1 MPAIDTPH
9 LLSSVRL
16 RDDRSELVGLFRQ
29 WQQDRDPAA
38 RELLVERFMPLARK
52 LARRYL
58 GANEPYED
66 LVQVASVGLLLAIDR
81 FDYERGTAFSTFAVP
96 TILGELRRYF
106 RDLGWA
112 VHVPR
117 ATQERALK
125 IEATEKELLAKT
137 GRSPSVSQLAQVL
150 EWSIED
156 VLVALEARSAHHASS
171 LQAPTDSGDG
181 DGEHGEVLDRVGGI
195 DESYDLIDASLSI
208 AAALRRLPARERRV
222 LEARIAGDKT
232 QSEIGAELGVSQM
245 QVSRLQRE
253 SLRKVREMT
262 QDLPE

>member
-1 MPAIDTPH
+1 MSAIDTSRPLPH
-9 LLSSVRL
+9 VRP
-16 RDDRSELVGLFRQ
+16 RDDGNELSDLFRR

-38 RELLVERFMPLARK
+38 RERLVERFMPLARK

-81 FDYERGTAFSTFAVP
+81 FDHERGTAFSTFAVP

-112 VHVPR
+112 LHVPR

-125 IEATEKELLAKT
+125 IDALQKELLAKH
-137 GRSPSVSQLAQVL
+137 GRSPSIGQLAQAL

-156 VLVALEARSAHHASS
+156 VLVALEAGAAHHASS
-171 LQAPTDSGDG
+171 LQAPADTGD
-181 DGEHGEVLDRVGGI
+181 DERGELLDRVGTI
-195 DESYDLIDASLSI
+195 DEHYDLIDASLSI
-208 AAALRRLPARERRV
+208 AAALERLPVQERRV
-222 LEARIAGDKT
+222 LEERIIGEKT
-232 QSEIGAELGVSQM
+232 QSQIGAELGVSQM
-245 QVSRLQRE
+245 HVSRLQRE

-262 QDLPE
+262 ELPE